1 MTRTAKAAALGALA
15 AGLLAACGGVPT
27 SGPIQQ
33 GPVIAAAGDDQ
44 FIRVIARPPVDGMS
58 PEAIVQGFQEATAS
72 PDPGYSVARSYLT
85 PTASS
90 TWDPTAGVEIYDN
103 NGLTPTTKNG
113 SVVEEG
119 VLTATIDSQGEYS
132 VAPPGSTRRWD
143 YTLSQVD
150 GEWRIAS
157 LPAGLVLSPGDIER
171 SYRSFD
177 LYFWTRDFG
186 TLVPAPVT
194 IPISESGVAT
204 QLVRGLLGGPT
215 SWIAPA
221 VRTGFPEGTHL
232 LVDAVPVVDGVAQVA
247 LSREVLS
254 ADETARQKLSAQLTW
269 TLRQLPDVTGVA
281 ISVNGQ
287 PLTVAGSAAVQ
298 PIDAWPSV
306 NPDALSARATAYA
319 LAKGAVVKLSA
330 EGAATPVAK
339 VRPTISQPGVSLDLT
354 KLAALSSGGSQL
366 YVGKLGDGTLTLAY
380 TGSDLSR
387 PSWDSSGDVW
397 ISDRGVGLVV
407 VTGTRARRI
416 PVGDVGPGF
425 DPHGITAV
433 AVSRDGTRLA
443 MLVRRGSVVEPWV
456 ARIERSGDA
465 LKVASPRRVT
475 GAVIEAVDVA
485 WLDAD
490 TLSVLGSSGQNAL
503 EVLELGVGSARTR
516 RSAAPDSRATTI
528 AAAPDRPV
536 LLGDGTSTWRA
547 TAPSWTLVAG
557 VTDAVYPG

>member
-1 MTRTAKAAALGALA
+1 
-15 AGLLAACGGVPT
+15 
-27 SGPIQQ
+27 
-33 GPVIAAAGDDQ
+33 
-44 FIRVIARPPVDGMS
+44 
-58 PEAIVQGFQEATAS
+58 
-72 PDPGYSVARSYLT
+72 
-85 PTASS
+85 
-90 TWDPTAGVEIYDN
+90 
-103 NGLTPTTKNG
+103 
-113 SVVEEG
+113 
-119 VLTATIDSQGEYS
+119 
-132 VAPPGSTRRWD
+132 
-143 YTLSQVD
+143 
-150 GEWRIAS
+150 
-157 LPAGLVLSPGDIER
+157 
-171 SYRSFD
+171 
-177 LYFWTRDFG
+177 
-186 TLVPAPVT
+186 
-194 IPISESGVAT
+194 
-204 QLVRGLLGGPT
+204 
-215 SWIAPA
+215 
-221 VRTGFPEGTHL
+221 
-232 LVDAVPVVDGVAQVA
+232 
-247 LSREVLS
+247 
-254 ADETARQKLSAQLTW
+254 
-269 TLRQLPDVTGVA
+269 
-281 ISVNGQ
+281 
-287 PLTVAGSAAVQ
+287 
-298 PIDAWPSV
+298 
-306 NPDALSARATAYA
+306 
-319 LAKGAVVKLSA
+319 
-330 EGAATPVAK
+330 

-366 YVGKLGDGTLTLAY
+366 YVGKLDDGTLTLAY

-475 GAVIEAVDVA
+475 GAVIEAVDLA